1 MLKSHTAPRFR
12 EFVFVFGIV
21 LAAPAAVYSAGFGE
35 DKNIEEEAVAV
46 PILLRGGGNDA
57 LTAMYRELAE
67 MFEEKYA
74 GRYTLDVEW
83 VPGMAQELRTK
94 FRQLNSAGELP
105 AIVTDLAPEAAFAE
119 QLVENGRLLDLR
131 SYFES
136 DEGWKRYAFEES
148 VEYNTWPDGGIYTA
162 PISGGQYIGIFY
174 NTELFAQA
182 GIREFP
188 TTWEDFWDV
197 ADTLQANGITPISLH
212 TQETGWSTNLMLT
225 TYMARTQAG
234 RDFMDIR
241 YPTDEFLEP
250 EHLEAVEM
258 LRRLFSYS
266 TPDAVG
272 GNYATAAN
280 RFSSGDTAM
289 IANGPWMIPS
299 FSDPQYSSDGF
310 DKVVSMARFPNN
322 LMISNQGAQYGW
334 GVSMDHLKDVQEG
347 AVEWIKLNFAT
358 PEGIRL
364 HMIHNGA
371 LTSRVALTDEQR
383 AALSPADGAY
393 YDAVAGIEYT
403 IPWFQTQW
411 DPITQNET
419 IVQNLPAYLL
429 GDMSAREYA
438 QSMVDSA
445 RRYQESR

>member
-1 MLKSHTAPRFR
+1 MATHHATPRLR
-12 EFVFVFGIV
+12 GFVFGIV
-21 LAAPAAVYSAGFGE
+21 SAALTVTAFAACSRDQSAA
-35 DKNIEEEAVAV
+35 EEAAAI
-46 PILLRGGGNDA
+46 PILLRGGGNDS
-57 LTAMYRELAE
+57 LTAMYRELME
-67 MFEEKYA
+67 LFEERYA

-119 QLVENGRLLDLR
+119 QLIENGRLLDLR
-131 SYFES
+131 PYFER
-136 DEGWKRYAFEES
+136 DENWQRYAFTES
-148 VEYNTWPDGGIYTA
+148 VAYNTRPDGGIYTA

-174 NTELFAQA
+174 NTELFAEA

-188 TTWEDFWDV
+188 TTWEAFWDA
-197 ADTLQANGITPISLH
+197 ADALQANGITPISLH

-234 RDFMDIR
+234 RDFMEIR
-241 YPTDEFLEP
+241 YPTDEFLDP
-250 EHLEAVEM
+250 VHLEAVEM

-280 RFSSGDTAM
+280 RFSSGETAM

-299 FSDPQYSSDGF
+299 FSDPQYSQEGF
-310 DKVVSMARFPNN
+310 ENVVSMARFPND
-322 LMISNQGAQYGW
+322 LMISNQGAEYGW
-334 GVSMDHLKDVQEG
+334 GVSMDHPADVQAG

-383 AALSPADGAY
+383 AALGPVDGAY
-393 YDAVAGIEYT
+393 YDAVAGVEHT

-419 IVQNLPAYLL
+419 IVQNLPAYVL
-429 GDMSAREYA
+429 GDMTAGEYA

-445 RRYQESR
+445 RRYRESR